1 MTGFARVDG
10 ALGAWTWAVEA
21 RSVNG
26 RGLEVRYR
34 GPAGF
39 EGLEKAARVAAQARF
54 SRGQIT
60 ISLQAR
66 RSEATGRLRVN
77 EDELVRL
84 IEMARRYVARGG
96 VSEPR
101 FDGLLSLR
109 GVLDVGEEAEAEEDR
124 AQVEAAMARTVSDAL
139 DALREA
145 RRGEGAALTPVLL
158 GLVEA
163 IEAHTAEAERE
174 SADQPAILKARFQR
188 RLGELL
194 TDHVDLDA
202 RIVQEASLLA
212 AKADVREELDR
223 LGVHA
228 RAARALLGEDGAVG
242 RKLDFLTQEFMREAN
257 TLCSKSALSELTA
270 RGLDLKAVIEQFRE
284 QVQNVE

>member
-1 MTGFARVDG
+1 
-10 ALGAWTWAVEA
+10 
-21 RSVNG
+21 
-26 RGLEVRYR
+26 VRYR

-39 EGLEKAARVAAQARF
+39 EGLEKAARMAAQARF
-54 SRGQIT
+54 SRGQIA